1 MNTNKVLS
9 NKSFE
14 QVQELLKE
22 KPAPT
27 TALSDL
33 MKRNSNQ

>member
-9 NKSFE
+9 GKAFE

-27 TALSDL
+27 TALTKL
-33 MKRNSNQ
+33 MKRKNN